1 MDKNSIIGLLLIGGI
16 LIGYTWLT
24 KPSEE
29 ELKAMKT
36 RDSIAQVERLQNEK
50 LEAERVEALQ
60 KQYAEQK
67 DTAALK
73 ESYGSL
79 LMQST
84 KKKKVSH

>member
-67 DTAALK
+67 K
-73 ESYGSL
+73 IL
-79 LMQST
+79 L
-84 KKKKVSH
+84 H